1 MTKINK
7 LQLHVKQILSQAS
20 IYQTLQTTEMNFG
33 KLQVDGTITGGAYKC
48 VCVGGGGGGEVTSS
62 SSRYLLCFIFGHA
75 FLQIS
80 KE

>member
-33 KLQVDGTITGGAYKC
+33 KLQVDGTITGGLTS
-48 VCVGGGGGGEVTSS
+48 VCVLGGGGGSG
-62 SSRYLLCFIFGHA
+62 YK
-75 FLQIS
+75 Q
-80 KE
+80 